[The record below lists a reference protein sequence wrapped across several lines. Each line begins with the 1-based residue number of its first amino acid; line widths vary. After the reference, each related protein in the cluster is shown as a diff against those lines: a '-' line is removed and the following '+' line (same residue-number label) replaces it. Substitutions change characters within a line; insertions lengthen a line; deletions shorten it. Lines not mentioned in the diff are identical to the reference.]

1 LRRAFRRVIVDI
13 AKLRSYCLSETH
25 LRGRHKARVFRSR
38 LGLNASAAGF
48 LRQKLLEAALAGAD
62 DMIAVDVDRFGQ
74 RYILDFEITTAQGT
88 AAIRSAWI
96 VRTNDDVLR
105 FVTCFVL

>member
-1 LRRAFRRVIVDI
+1 
-13 AKLRSYCLSETH
+13 
-25 LRGRHKARVFRSR
+25 
-38 LGLNASAAGF
+38 
-48 LRQKLLEAALAGAD
+48 
-62 DMIAVDVDRFGQ
+62 MIAVDVDRFGQ